1 MPNKGV
7 QIPLHDVVEALPNQ
21 MTSSSTLVNEELA
34 DFDVKDHCEAHT
46 S

>member
-1 MPNKGV
+1 MLNKGV
-7 QIPLHDVVEALPNQ
+7 QAPLHDVVEALPNS

-34 DFDVKDHCEAHT
+34 GFDVKDHFEAHT

>member
-1 MPNKGV
+1 MLRRGV
-7 QIPLHDVVEALPNQ
+7 QAPLHDVVEALPNS
-21 MTSSSTLVNEELA
+21 MTSSLTLVNEELA